1 MTKLEKIRER
11 LYEHKFEVED
21 KLKEAGYIEGED
33 YIFESISLQ
42 GSQNYRT
49 DTENSDVDSKYCLV
63 PTVKSMLREVD
74 FLEADVVVSNN
85 EKVSVKAFPDFVNLF
100 FKGNVNSLEMLF
112 TDYIVSNHD
121 LGLMYSLR
129 QHREEIVKATF
140 GTVMSAMV
148 GMAIQKQKSML
159 KGTETTKSFVEKLG
173 YDPKDCA
180 HVMRLNIMLR
190 KLVDGSTFADALIMD
205 ESYIR
210 MRDAMYTGEIPLE
223 GMQTFVDSWVTSMKT
238 IENDAKRTMF
248 NHGGKIQKL
257 KETIAQLYEYSYNEY
272 LRDEVFRCHYCN

>member
-1 MTKLEKIRER
+1 MTKWERIRER
-11 LYEHKFEVED
+11 LYEHRFEVED
-21 KLKEAGYIEGED
+21 KLKESGYIEGED

-63 PTVKSMLREVD
+63 PTVKSMLRGTD
-74 FLEADVVVSNN
+74 FTRDVTVSNN
-85 EKVSVKAFPDFVNLF
+85 GKVSVKAFPDFVNLF
-100 FKGNVNSLEMLF
+100 FKGNVNNLEMLF
-112 TDYIVSNHD
+112 TDYIVCNHD

-129 QHREEIVKATF
+129 QHREEIVKASF

-159 KGTETTKSFVEKLG
+159 KGTETTKPFVEKLG

-180 HVMRLNIMLR
+180 HILRLNIMLG
-190 KLVDGSTFADALIMD
+190 KLVDGSTFEDALIMD
-205 ESYIR
+205 ESYIL
-210 MRDAMYTGEIPLE
+210 MRDAMYTGDISLE

-238 IENDAKRTMF
+238 TENDAKRTMF
-248 NHGGKIQKL
+248 NHGGRIQKL
-257 KETIAQLYEYSYNEY
+257 KETIAQLYEDAYNGY

>member
-1 MTKLEKIRER
+1 MTKWERIRER
-11 LYEHKFEVED
+11 LCEHRTEVED

-63 PTVKSMLREVD
+63 STVKSMLRGAD
-74 FLEADVVVSNN
+74 FTRDVTVSNN

-100 FKGNVNSLEMLF
+100 FKGNVNNLEMLF
-112 TDYIVSNHD
+112 TDYIVCNHD

-129 QHREEIVKATF
+129 QHREEIVKASF

-159 KGTETTKSFVEKLG
+159 KGTETTKPFVEKLG

-180 HVMRLNIMLR
+180 HILRLNIMLG
-190 KLVDGSTFADALIMD
+190 KLVDGSTFEDALIMD
-205 ESYIR
+205 ESYIL
-210 MRDAMYTGEIPLE
+210 MRDAMYTGDISLE
-223 GMQTFVDSWVTSMKT
+223 GMQTFVDSWITSMKT
-238 IENDAKRTMF
+238 TENDAKRTMF
-248 NHGGKIQKL
+248 NHGDKIQKL
-257 KETIAQLYEYSYNEY
+257 KETITQLYESSYNEY